1 MSVFRQF
8 CRNLFSGNATAE
20 LTLAQWNA
28 LRLQVPLM
36 YIMLL
41 TNSVILAAT
50 HYAVAPHALTLIVPA
65 VLTILC
71 TLRIFVWIRDGKRP
85 VTVEKARRG
94 LRMLV
99 ILGPLLA
106 AGFTWWSLSLFPYG
120 DQYQQSHVAFFMGI
134 TVIGCMFCLL
144 RVRQAALAISA
155 IVIIPF
161 LLVFGLAGEPT
172 LLAIAVNMLLVT
184 ATLTVILFGNY
195 RDFAGLVASRT
206 AITQKQAE
214 TQALLEENHRLAWL
228 DSLTGVPNRRSFHQ
242 TLDTCLSEASAG
254 GRSLALARLNLDAFK
269 AINEVFG
276 QMMGDQVLREIAQRL
291 DRAKPARSFFA
302 RLDSDN
308 FALIVTENTDAKS
321 LERLGKRL
329 CDIVSQPITL
339 VQGTAHVTASIG
351 FAASSTDATPET
363 LFDHADYASWLAKRD
378 MRGRWMIFSAI
389 DAHDLRQIRR
399 MEQMLHAADL
409 DKEIYILLQ
418 PQFDVSIGQTTGFE
432 VLARW
437 RSPHLGEVSPAD
449 FIPMAER
456 MGQIGRITQVVLRK
470 AIEVSKDLPRGV
482 RLSVNLSAH
491 DIGSDSAVDAVI
503 ALMEAAPQPT
513 RIDFEITETAVL
525 RDLHQAKEAV
535 SRLLNLGSRISLD
548 DFGTGHSSLTHVQR
562 LPLHRI
568 KIDRSFVKEVTTDL
582 TSRAI
587 VKTVVDLCR
596 NLGMSCVFEGI
607 ETQAQLD
614 ALVALGGSV
623 MQGYFFGKPMS
634 VELALAHA
642 ERNGVSS
649 PSDALYRLDT
659 AS

>member
-8 CRNLFSGNATAE
+8 CRSVFGGQATAE

-36 YIMLL
+36 YVMLL
-41 TNSVILAAT
+41 TNSVILAST
-50 HYAVAPHALTLIVPA
+50 HYAVAPHGLTLTVPA
-65 VLTILC
+65 VLTVLC
-71 TLRIFVWIRDGKRP
+71 VMRIIMWVREGKQQI
-85 VTVEKARRG
+85 TVEKARQRIRVMVAVG
-94 LRMLV
+94 PV
-99 ILGPLLA
+99 LGV
-106 AGFTWWSLSLFPYG
+106 GFTTWSLSLFPYG
-120 DQYQQSHVAFFMGI
+120 DHYQKSHVAFFMGI

-144 RVRQAALAISA
+144 RVRKAALAISA
-155 IVIIPF
+155 IVIVPF
-161 LLVFGLAGEPT
+161 LFVFCTAGEPT

-184 ATLTVILFGNY
+184 ATLTVILLGNY
-195 RDFAGLVASRT
+195 EDFAGLVASRT
-206 AITQKQAE
+206 AIAQKQAE

-242 TLDTCLSEASAG
+242 TLEACLSEAAAD
-254 GRSLALARLNLDAFK
+254 GRSIALARLNLDAFK
-269 AINEVFG
+269 AVNEVFG

-291 DRAKPARSFFA
+291 NGAKPPHSFFA

-308 FALIVTENTDAKS
+308 FALIITENTDAES

-329 CDIVSQPITL
+329 CDIVSAPITL
-339 VQGTAHVTASIG
+339 VQGTAHVTASVG
-351 FAASSTDATPET
+351 FAASGADQTPET

-378 MRGRWMIFSAI
+378 TRGRWMIFSAI

-409 DKEIYILLQ
+409 DKEIYIMLQ
-418 PQFDVSIGQTTGFE
+418 PQFDVSIGEITGFE

-482 RLSVNLSAH
+482 RLSVNLSAQ
-491 DIGSDSAVDAVI
+491 DIGSDAAIDAVM
-503 ALMEAAPQPT
+503 ALVRAAPQPT

-525 RDLHQAKEAV
+525 RDLNQAKEAV
-535 SRLLNLGSRISLD
+535 SRLLNLGARISLD

-568 KIDRSFVKEVTTDL
+568 KIDRSFVAEVTTDI

-587 VKTVVDLCR
+587 VKTMIDLCR

-607 ETQAQLD
+607 ETEAQLE
-614 ALVALGGSV
+614 ALVGLGGTV
-623 MQGYFFGKPMS
+623 MQGYLFGRPMAPEAAL
-634 VELALAHA
+634 ELAAKTGGIGD
-642 ERNGVSS
+642 R
-649 PSDALYRLDT
+649 DRLDQYGT
-659 AS
+659 IN

>member
-1 MSVFRQF
+1 MAVFRQF
-8 CRNLFSGNATAE
+8 CRSVFGGQATAE
-20 LTLAQWNA
+20 LTLAQWDA

-36 YIMLL
+36 YVMLL
-41 TNSVILAAT
+41 TNSIILAAT
-50 HYAVAPHALTLIVPA
+50 HYAVAPHGLTLIVPG
-65 VLTILC
+65 VLTVLC
-71 TLRIFVWIRDGKRP
+71 TLRIVIWMRDGKRP

-99 ILGPLLA
+99 ILGPMLA
-106 AGFTWWSLSLFPYG
+106 VGFTWWSLSLFPYG

-155 IVIIPF
+155 IVIVPF
-161 LLVFGLAGEPT
+161 LLVFGTAGEPT

-206 AITQKQAE
+206 AIAQKQAE

-228 DSLTGVPNRRSFHQ
+228 DSLTGVPNRRSFHE
-242 TLDTCLSEASAG
+242 TLGACLEEA
-254 GRSLALARLNLDAFK
+254 GREGRTIALARLNLDAFK
-269 AINEVFG
+269 AVNEVFG
-276 QMMGDQVLREIAQRL
+276 QFMGDQVLREIAQRL
-291 DRAKPARSFFA
+291 DQNKPPHSFFA

-308 FALIVTENTDAKS
+308 FALIVTENTGSKN

-329 CDIVSQPITL
+329 GDIVSQPITL

-351 FAASSTDATPET
+351 FAASSVDDTPET

-409 DKEIYILLQ
+409 DSEIYILLQ
-418 PQFDVSIGQTTGFE
+418 PQFDVSIGETTGYE

-470 AIEVSKDLPRGV
+470 AIEVSKTLPRGV

-491 DIGSDSAVDAVI
+491 DIGSDAAVDEVI
-503 ALMEAAPQPT
+503 ALVQAADQPT
-513 RIDFEITETAVL
+513 RIDFEITETAVM
-525 RDLHQAKEAV
+525 RDLHQANEAV
-535 SRLLNLGSRISLD
+535 SRLLNLGSRIALD

-568 KIDRSFVKEVTTDL
+568 KIDRSFVAEVTTDS

-587 VKTVVDLCR
+587 VKTMIDLCR

-607 ETQAQLD
+607 ETEEQLE
-614 ALVALGGSV
+614 ALVGLGGTV
-623 MQGYFFGKPMS
+623 MQGYLFGRPMAPEAAL
-634 VELALAHA
+634 ELAA
-642 ERNGVSS
+642 RPGDGRK
-649 PSDALYRLDT
+649 SDRLRQYGT
-659 AS
+659 TS